1 MSLRLRLTLFYV
13 LLLGLVLGGLG
24 LYLRYALRSAL
35 YGALDA
41 TLLDALALAKPL
53 VGEENGRFLL
63 EAEGEA
69 FPADLALYLVVGGR
83 AVAQK
88 GPPFPLPSRL
98 PEGCFSQGEVRYCA
112 LSGEGFRL
120 VAARSREWA
129 DRAMDRAERLLL
141 LAFSGALGLA
151 FLLGYLLAGRAL
163 APLDRMA
170 RKALAL
176 AQAPDPK
183 GRLPEP
189 PRLDEVGRLARAQNL
204 LLDSLERLLESEKRF
219 VRHAAHELR
228 TPLTALIGR
237 LEQALEMDPPPR
249 RPLERA
255 LEVALH
261 LKALSERLL
270 LLARADAPLKRE
282 PLDLV
287 EVVLEA
293 LEDLPKGGKA
303 LELDLPSILPYR
315 GDPDL
320 LRALARNLL
329 ENAFRHA
336 RTRVAVRLEPGPC
349 LVVEDDGPGVPP
361 EEREAIFRPFFRR
374 TRGQGSGLGLT
385 LVRRVA
391 EAHGGFARAEESPLG
406 GARVRVCLDGR
417 LEG

>member
-1 MSLRLRLTLFYV
+1 M
-13 LLLGLVLGGLG
+13 
-24 LYLRYALRSAL
+24 
-35 YGALDA
+35 
-41 TLLDALALAKPL
+41 
-53 VGEENGRFLL
+53 GEENGRFLL

-83 AVAQK
+83 AVAQR

-112 LSGEGFRL
+112 LPGEGFRL
-120 VAARSREWA
+120 VAARSLEWA

-141 LAFSGALGLA
+141 LAFSGALALA

-170 RKALAL
+170 RRALAL

-204 LLDSLERLLESEKRF
+204 LLDSLERLLESERRF

-237 LEQALEMDPPPR
+237 LEQALERDPPPR

-255 LEVALH
+255 LEAALH

-282 PLDLV
+282 PLDLGGGGPRGPGGPSQGG
-287 EVVLEA
+287 EGPGAGPPPDPA
-293 LEDLPKGGKA
+293 LPGRPRPPQGPGAQPGGKRPA
-303 LELDLPSILPYR
+303 PRPKAGGRPPRPGAHPFRGRRRSWHPRGGTGGLLPADPRPRERARPHPGAAGGR
-315 GDPDL
+315 GP
-320 LRALARNLL
+320 RGVV
-329 ENAFRHA
+329 
-336 RTRVAVRLEPGPC
+336 RV
-349 LVVEDDGPGVPP
+349 
-361 EEREAIFRPFFRR
+361 
-374 TRGQGSGLGLT
+374 
-385 LVRRVA
+385 
-391 EAHGGFARAEESPLG
+391 EESPLG
-406 GARVRVCLDGR
+406 GAAFRVGL
-417 LEG
+417 